1 MSVVKLLNCLKHDKI
16 KFNSPPSIIFADL
29 RESSDNVMTYNIA
42 AANKFVSE
50 IQRSTDIHVS
60 SLAYISTPKKRK
72 RDEYGEYSPDTRAK
86 LAGHSALIVV
96 IQAACY
102 FSSKLG
108 RNFNENTIR
117 TADPVKS

>member
-60 SLAYISTPKKRK
+60 SLAYIYTPKKRK

-86 LAGHSALIVV
+86 SARHSALIVV

>member
-1 MSVVKLLNCLKHDKI
+1 
-16 KFNSPPSIIFADL
+16 
-29 RESSDNVMTYNIA
+29 MTYNIA

-60 SLAYISTPKKRK
+60 SLAYIYTPKKRK
-72 RDEYGEYSPDTRAK
+72 RDEYGVYSPDTRAK
-86 LAGHSALIVV
+86 LARHSALIVV

>member
-86 LAGHSALIVV
+86 LARHSALIVV

>member
-72 RDEYGEYSPDTRAK
+72 RDEYGEYYPDTRAK
-86 LAGHSALIVV
+86 LARHSALIVV

>member
-1 MSVVKLLNCLKHDKI
+1 
-16 KFNSPPSIIFADL
+16 
-29 RESSDNVMTYNIA
+29 MTYNIA

-72 RDEYGEYSPDTRAK
+72 RDEYGEYYPDTRAK
-86 LAGHSALIVV
+86 LARHSALIVV